1 MHSTSLSFECTAIVW
16 EMQEGIAITNNYAN
30 IWPRG
35 AEGVKNW
42 PGRRNRLPHPV
53 CKPLDSKE
61 GGADGFACRAAPGL
75 LTYDF
80 WERASFPFVIHYG
93 QYKQYVLPNF
103 ELRSQMSVQS
113 SCETSALGLLVFP
126 MALQFIYRCQKER
139 RVGLAETR
147 GPIA

>member
-61 GGADGFACRAAPGL
+61 GGADGFVCRPARNIRPIGTVCGL
-75 LTYDF
+75 QLFGARSKTCE
-80 WERASFPFVIHYG
+80 WLSPHPLPRADAWGYFTCG
-93 QYKQYVLPNF
+93 
-103 ELRSQMSVQS
+103 RSPTNQQ
-113 SCETSALGLLVFP
+113 L
-126 MALQFIYRCQKER
+126 
-139 RVGLAETR
+139 
-147 GPIA
+147 